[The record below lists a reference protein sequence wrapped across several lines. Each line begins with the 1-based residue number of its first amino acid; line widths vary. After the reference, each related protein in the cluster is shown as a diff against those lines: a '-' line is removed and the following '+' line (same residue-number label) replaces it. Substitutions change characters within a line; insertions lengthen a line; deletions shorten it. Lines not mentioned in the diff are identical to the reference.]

1 MDVPLPVTLGSP
13 KVSMM
18 LRIVYIWSPWNMM
31 SVKSSSNLVELKC
44 LHQTPASYS
53 MCLFIPVCFTAE
65 INILLHLTYKQFR
78 WPYCSYVVGTLKHHH
93 HQWQF
98 QNQVFGHYS
107 LVTIRVGFRWEPWS
121 QGMYRKSGQMMLIWV
136 SFTYTFWYFLS
147 SKGQLITKC
156 SFGVIF

>member
-1 MDVPLPVTLGSP
+1 MNGPLPVTLWFP
-13 KVSMM
+13 KSVHHAKNS
-18 LRIVYIWSPWNMM
+18 VDIWSPWNMM

-53 MCLFIPVCFTAE
+53 LCLFIPVCFTAE

-121 QGMYRKSGQMMLIWV
+121 QGMYRKSDQMMLI
-136 SFTYTFWYFLS
+136 
-147 SKGQLITKC
+147 
-156 SFGVIF
+156 